1 MQYNYNTY
9 YNNTNKLFY
18 CVALLNYAAIYIEQ
32 NTHKKK
38 KRKIEINVKT
48 QHDVIGIFYK
58 TCARLYDVTYIFHVL
73 FSLSVYCT
81 YRYNII
87 VVGIKKKK
95 NSFRSAVLC

>member
-48 QHDVIGIFYK
+48 QHDVIGIHITRPAQDYMTSHIFSTFYF
-58 TCARLYDVTYIFHVL
+58 LFQYIVRID
-73 FSLSVYCT
+73 T
-81 YRYNII
+81 I
-87 VVGIKKKK
+87 
-95 NSFRSAVLC
+95 